1 MMLERV
7 RTSEPAQRILGL
19 VTGIVFGFLLQ
30 KAGVTRYEVILGQLL
45 LTDFTV
51 LKVMLSA
58 VVVGMVGVYALRD
71 LGLVRLHPKPGSFGT
86 SVLGG
91 LTFGV
96 GFALLGYCPGTLA
109 GALGQGHLDALF
121 GGAVGTVVG
130 AWLFAWVY
138 PRLRRSALL
147 WGNPSPLT
155 LPERLKVH
163 HWAVI
168 VPLGALLVVLL
179 LVLEAAGL

>member
-1 MMLERV
+1 MLKRV
-7 RTSEPAQRILGL
+7 RTSEPAQLVLGL
-19 VTGIVFGFLLQ
+19 VTGIAFGFLLQ
-30 KAGVTRYEVILGQLL
+30 KGGVTRYEVILGQLL

-58 VVVGMVGVYALRD
+58 VLVGMVGVYALRD

-91 LTFGV
+91 LIFGV

-121 GGAVGTVVG
+121 GGAVGTVAG
-130 AWLFAWVY
+130 AWLFALAY
-138 PRLRRSALL
+138 PRLRRSVLL
-147 WGNPSPLT
+147 WGNVGTLT
-155 LPERLKVH
+155 LPEWLKVNP
-163 HWAVI
+163 WAVI
-168 VPLGALLVVLL
+168 VPVGGFLVAILLAM
-179 LVLEAAGL
+179 EAAGL